1 MKIAIL
7 FLLLISS
14 VSLVARP
21 VSYSGGW
28 TAMSY
33 NDYAR
38 NSFLVHYSPTS
49 KYSIGYKAAYW
60 QKKEYWLNAFN
71 INYLAKRIN
80 KKKSQANIYL
90 NTGLGLLTTDYK
102 EYNNKKEL
110 VSYGGVSTD
119 WETRRLFI
127 SYNINAIKSKTVDGT
142 FMQKARF
149 GFAPYLAGYGKLHTW

>member
-60 QKKEYWLNAFN
+60 HEKEYWLNQSLCKSFYPN
-71 INYLAKRIN
+71 SLMSG
-80 KKKSQANIYL
+80 KSQMTQLIP
-90 NTGLGLLTTDYK
+90 
-102 EYNNKKEL
+102 
-110 VSYGGVSTD
+110 
-119 WETRRLFI
+119 
-127 SYNINAIKSKTVDGT
+127 
-142 FMQKARF
+142 KA
-149 GFAPYLAGYGKLHTW
+149 Y

>member
-21 VSYSGGW
+21 VSYSSGW
-28 TAMSY
+28 TVMSY
-33 NDYAR
+33 NDYNR
-38 NSFLVHYSPTS
+38 NSILVHYSPTS
-49 KYSIGYKAAYW
+49 KYSVGYKAVYW

-102 EYNNKKEL
+102 QYNNKKE
-110 VSYGGVSTD
+110 
-119 WETRRLFI
+119 
-127 SYNINAIKSKTVDGT
+127 
-142 FMQKARF
+142 
-149 GFAPYLAGYGKLHTW
+149 

>member
-7 FLLLISS
+7 FLLLIYS
-14 VSLVARP
+14 VSAVTRP

-28 TAMSY
+28 TVMSY
-33 NDYAR
+33 NNDAR

-49 KYSIGYKAAYW
+49 KYSIGYKTAYW
-60 QKKEYWLNAFN
+60 HEKEYWLNAFN

-80 KKKSQANIYL
+80 KKKSQANIYF

-127 SYNINAIKSKTVDGT
+127 S
-142 FMQKARF
+142 
-149 GFAPYLAGYGKLHTW
+149 